1 MPGFPFSSGDEQP
14 HLHHGEGVSRAAPDP
29 RNKPFKVKVAL
40 RGSPSMLFTQDAL
53 SIDDAMRFA
62 QNRWPDALITPI
74 TSAPNS
80 PK

>member
-1 MPGFPFSSGDEQP
+1 MPGFSFSSNDEQL

-40 RGSPSMLFTQDAL
+40 RGSPPMLFTLDAL
-53 SIDDAMRFA
+53 SIDDAIRFA

-74 TSAPNS
+74 HKTTS
-80 PK
+80 